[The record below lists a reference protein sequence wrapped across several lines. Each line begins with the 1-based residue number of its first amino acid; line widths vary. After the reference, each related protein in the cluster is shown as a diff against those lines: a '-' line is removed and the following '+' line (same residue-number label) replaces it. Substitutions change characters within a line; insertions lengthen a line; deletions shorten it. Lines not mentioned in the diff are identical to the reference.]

1 MVGLD
6 YREYVVVDE
15 ANLRPSDVAELRG
28 DASKARAAFGWE
40 PTVDFE
46 TLIRS
51 MVEADVARHRSRV
64 STDTGMK

>member
-1 MVGLD
+1 
-6 YREYVVVDE
+6 VVVDE

-51 MVEADVARHRSRV
+51 MVEADVARLRNRAPANR
-64 STDTGMK
+64 DMK